1 MQTLLDQLDK
11 GTLWRSPGGIH
22 PPEVKF
28 LSNTTP
34 ISQLPLALEY
44 LVPVPHVGENYTLAV
59 KVGDKVLKGT
69 PLTQAQASKI
79 QVGMSHQQVRFLLGS
94 PTVSDP
100 MNPLRWDYIYN
111 YTPGTYAK
119 KAKIPAAQGQHLKVY
134 FDPNGIVQK
143 IEGLETIPAS
153 QPGLP
158 ASKEA
163 ILNAPPL

>member
-1 MQTLLDQLDK
+1 MQK
-11 GTLWRSPGGIH
+11 IM
-22 PPEVKF
+22 
-28 LSNTTP
+28 
-34 ISQLPLALEY
+34 LALFVTS
-44 LVPVPHVGENYTLAV
+44 LLAGCSTLGV
-59 KVGDKVLKGT
+59 YKVDIPQGT

-119 KAKIPAAQGQHLKVY
+119 KAKIPAAQGLHLKVY

>member
-1 MQTLLDQLDK
+1 M
-11 GTLWRSPGGIH
+11 
-22 PPEVKF
+22 
-28 LSNTTP
+28 
-34 ISQLPLALEY
+34 LALFVTS
-44 LVPVPHVGENYTLAV
+44 LLAGCSTLGV
-59 KVGDKVLKGT
+59 YKVDIPQGT

-153 QPGLP
+153 QPTIKPYSKKETPQLRGFSYHFDCFKRLPFAKRPTGLFC
-158 ASKEA
+158 AR
-163 ILNAPPL
+163 ILRISLGLMLKGR

>member
-1 MQTLLDQLDK
+1 M
-11 GTLWRSPGGIH
+11 G
-22 PPEVKF
+22 V
-28 LSNTTP
+28 
-34 ISQLPLALEY
+34 Y
-44 LVPVPHVGENYTLAV
+44 
-59 KVGDKVLKGT
+59 KVDIPQGT

-111 YTPGTYAK
+111 YIPGTYAK
-119 KAKIPAAQGQHLKVY
+119 KAKIPAAHGQHLRIY
-134 FDPNGIVQK
+134 FDQTGTVQK
-143 IEGLETIPAS
+143 IEGLETIPES

-158 ASKEA
+158 GSKEA